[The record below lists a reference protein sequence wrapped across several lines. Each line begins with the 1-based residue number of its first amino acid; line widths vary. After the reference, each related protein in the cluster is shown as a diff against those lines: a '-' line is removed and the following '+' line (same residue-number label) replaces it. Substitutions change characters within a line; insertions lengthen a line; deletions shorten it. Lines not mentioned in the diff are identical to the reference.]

1 MTIEQIL
8 MMGVLTLILALF
20 AWDRLRYDVVAIGG
34 LVLAVV
40 LGLVPIDTAFLGF
53 SHPAVITVAMVLV
66 LSRGLINSGFVDMLS
81 RKMSVFKGKGYV
93 GFYVLLVATALTS
106 ALINNVGALALFMP
120 LAIKMARQNHHS
132 PSLYLMP
139 LAFASLLGGMMTLV
153 GTPPNIILATFRS
166 DFGQGEPFR
175 FFDFTLVGGFV
186 TLLGLGMMMLLAKKL
201 VPQRISESDDQDLF
215 DINNYVMEF
224 NVLEDSKW
232 TGEQLSRLSELTH
245 ELIVIALIRDNER
258 LDNPRF
264 SRVFQA
270 GDQVI
275 VRASVESAQE
285 FTDRSGFRLSGSDK
299 LKQDLLQ
306 DDTISTSE
314 VLITKRSAFEGKNVI
329 DLNLRFV
336 YGVNVLGIS
345 REGDRIRGTLKNI
358 RFKSGDVILLQGRS
372 EALKQIIKNY
382 SLYPLLERDLRIGKL
397 SNVLGASAIFAGA
410 ILLTVFGFLPA
421 PVAFMIG
428 ALFMVFFKFVPT
440 KELYSS
446 IDFSVVVLLGA
457 LIPVSLAFEATGAAG
472 LLASQLQGFSI
483 TVPAWTLILLIML
496 VTMALSNII
505 NNAAAALIMAPI
517 AFTLASQM
525 SLNPDTF
532 LMAIAISASS
542 AFLTPIGHQSN
553 TLVMGPGG
561 YQFKDYF
568 KLGLPLSLVVL
579 IGGLVAL
586 LWVWPL

>member
-1 MTIEQIL
+1 MGLLVVIL
-8 MMGVLTLILALF
+8 GLF

-34 LVLAVV
+34 LLLAVS
-40 LGLVPIDTAFLGF
+40 LQLVPIDLAFSGF
-53 SHPAVITVAMVLV
+53 AHPAVITVAMVLV
-66 LSRGLINSGFVDMLS
+66 LSRGLINSGFVDGLS
-81 RKMSVFKGKGYV
+81 RKMSVFKGKGYL

-120 LAIKMARQNHHS
+120 LAIKLARQNHHS

-166 DFGQGEPFR
+166 DFGEGAPFR
-175 FFDFTLVGGFV
+175 FFDFTLVGGMV
-186 TLLGLGMMMLLAKKL
+186 TILGLAAMMILAKVL
-201 VPQRISESDDQDLF
+201 VPQRISEHDDEDLF

-224 NVLEDSKW
+224 KVVEDSKW
-232 TGEQLSRLSELTH
+232 VGERLSRLSELTD
-245 ELIVIALIRDNER
+245 ELIVIALIRGDER
-258 LDNPRF
+258 MDNPRF
-264 SRVFQA
+264 SRVFRE
-270 GDQVI
+270 GDKII
-275 VRASVESAQE
+275 VRASVDSAQE
-285 FTDRSGFRLSGSDK
+285 LTDRSGFRLSGSDK

-314 VLITKRSAFEGKNVI
+314 VLITKRSAFEGKTVV

-345 REGDRIRGTLKNI
+345 REGDRIRGSLKNI
-358 RFKSGDVILLQGRS
+358 RFKAGDVVLLQGRS

-382 SLYPLLERDLRIGKL
+382 TLYPLLERDLRIGNL
-397 SNVLGASAIFAGA
+397 SNILGASVIFLLA
-410 ILLTVFGFLPA
+410 ILLTVFGVFPA
-421 PVAFMIG
+421 PLAFMMG
-428 ALFMVFFKFVPT
+428 ALLMVFFKFVPT

-446 IDFSVVVLLGA
+446 IDFSIVVLLGA
-457 LIPVSLAFEATGAAG
+457 LIPISLAFESTGTAG
-472 LLASQLQGFSI
+472 LLAGRLEGLSQGLPVWLLLVFVMVI
-483 TVPAWTLILLIML
+483 TMG
-496 VTMALSNII
+496 LSNII

-517 AFTLASQM
+517 AFTLALQ
-525 SLNPDTF
+525 LGVNTDTF
-532 LMAIAISASS
+532 LMAVAVAASS

-561 YQFKDYF
+561 YQFKDYLR
-568 KLGLPLSLVVL
+568 LGIPLSLVVL
-579 IGGLVAL
+579 VGGLLAL

>member
-1 MTIEQIL
+1 MGLLVVIL
-8 MMGVLTLILALF
+8 WLF

-34 LVLAVV
+34 LLLAVS
-40 LGLVPIDTAFLGF
+40 LQLVPIDLAFSGF
-53 SHPAVITVAMVLV
+53 AHPAVITVAMVLV
-66 LSRGLINSGFVDMLS
+66 LSRGLINSGFVDGLS
-81 RKMSVFKGKGYV
+81 RKMSVFKGKGYL

-120 LAIKMARQNHHS
+120 LAIKLARQNHHS

-166 DFGQGEPFR
+166 DFGEGAPFR
-175 FFDFTLVGGFV
+175 FFDFTLVGGIV
-186 TLLGLGMMMLLAKKL
+186 TILGLGAMMLLAKVL
-201 VPQRISESDDQDLF
+201 VPQRISEHDDEDLF

-224 NVLEDSKW
+224 KVVEDSKW
-232 TGEQLSRLSELTH
+232 IGERLSRLSELTH
-245 ELIVIALIRDNER
+245 ELIVIALIRGDER
-258 LDNPRF
+258 MDNPRF
-264 SRVFQA
+264 SRVFRE
-270 GDQVI
+270 GDKII
-275 VRASVESAQE
+275 VRASVDSAQE
-285 FTDRSGFRLSGSDK
+285 LTDRSGFRLSGSDK

-314 VLITKRSAFEGKNVI
+314 VLITKRSAFEGKTVI

-345 REGDRIRGTLKNI
+345 REGDRIRGSLKNI
-358 RFKSGDVILLQGRS
+358 RFKAGDVILLQGRS

-382 SLYPLLERDLRIGKL
+382 TLYPLLERDLRIGNL
-397 SNVLGASAIFAGA
+397 SNILGASLIFLLA
-410 ILLTVFGFLPA
+410 ILLTVFGVFPA
-421 PVAFMIG
+421 PLAFMMG
-428 ALFMVFFKFVPT
+428 ALLMVFFKFVPT

-446 IDFSVVVLLGA
+446 IDFSIVVLLGA
-457 LIPVSLAFEATGAAG
+457 LIPISLAFESTGAAG
-472 LLASQLQGFSI
+472 LLAGQLEGLSHGVPIWLLLAFIMII
-483 TVPAWTLILLIML
+483 TMG
-496 VTMALSNII
+496 LSNII

-517 AFTLASQM
+517 AFTLALQ
-525 SLNPDTF
+525 LGVNTDTF
-532 LMAIAISASS
+532 LMAVAIAASS

-561 YQFKDYF
+561 YQFKDYLR
-568 KLGLPLSLVVL
+568 LGIPLSLVVL
-579 IGGLVAL
+579 VGGLLAL